1 MKGFSGLYGLVVVM
15 LAVFCGT
22 GLAHG
27 SSQPY
32 LGEHGINFA
41 TGNKYL
47 VARDVSLS
55 GPVELSFTRTYNS
68 QSAESGPLGY
78 GWSSVLS
85 ERVVEAEGGLTL
97 VRHDG
102 RHVAFVANADG
113 SYTAGLGAG
122 DRQGAW
128 VLPAPTAGMG

>member
-1 MKGFSGLYGLVVVM
+1 MLY
-15 LAVFCGT
+15 
-22 GLAHG
+22 
-27 SSQPY
+27 P
-32 LGEHGINFA
+32 GEHGINLA

-85 ERVVEAEGGLTL
+85 EQVVEAEGVLTR
-97 VRHDG
+97 VWAGG
-102 RHVAFVANADG
+102 RQQAARAI
-113 SYTAGLGAG
+113 
-122 DRQGAW
+122 
-128 VLPAPTAGMG
+128 